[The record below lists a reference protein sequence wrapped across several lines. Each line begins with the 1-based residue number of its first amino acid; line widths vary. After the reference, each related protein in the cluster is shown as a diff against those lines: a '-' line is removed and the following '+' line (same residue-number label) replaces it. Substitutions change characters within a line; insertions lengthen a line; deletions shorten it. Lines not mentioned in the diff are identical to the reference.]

1 MAVVAQI
8 FSGVG
13 LGALVGLLVALST
26 AHVVGSV
33 IAALVAL
40 LAGFF
45 GLSKVELDKGWRI
58 GSFGLACIVGIIAGL
73 MIRNGG
79 DLVPTVQS
87 QIEDWTTAGYSAEQA
102 RELVALQRLG
112 VKPSG
117 VELVQQPTV
126 NALFNADDK
135 ALCGRL
141 EGTPD
146 LQARLRIL
154 RSGGGALPA
163 IADQAE
169 NSPDPAAAVTAGIKL
184 LCG

>member
-8 FSGVG
+8 FSGIG

-45 GLSKVELDKGWRI
+45 GLSKVEVDKGWRI
-58 GSFGLACIVGIIAGL
+58 GSFGFACIAGVIVGLI
-73 MIRNGG
+73 IRNGG
-79 DLVPTVQS
+79 DLLPTVES
-87 QIEDWTTAGYSAEQA
+87 QIEEWTSAGYSGEQA
-102 RELVALQRLG
+102 RELVSLQRLG

-141 EGTPD
+141 ESTPD

-154 RSGGGALPA
+154 RGGGGALPA

-169 NSPDPAAAVTAGIKL
+169 TSSDPAAAVAAGIKL

>member
-1 MAVVAQI
+1 MGIVAQI

-26 AHVVGSV
+26 DHVVGSV

-45 GLSKVELDKGWRI
+45 GLSKVEVDKGWRI
-58 GSFGLACIVGIIAGL
+58 GSFGFACIAGVIVGL

-79 DLVPTVQS
+79 DLLPSVAS
-87 QIEDWTTAGYSAEQA
+87 QMKEWKSAGYSEQQA

-112 VKPSG
+112 VKPGG

-126 NALFNADDK
+126 NALFNTEDK
-135 ALCGRL
+135 VLCGRL
-141 EGTPD
+141 ENVPD
-146 LQARLRIL
+146 VQSRLRIL
-154 RSGGGALPA
+154 RQQGGTLAALA
-163 IADQAE
+163 AQAE
-169 NSPDPAAAVTAGIKL
+169 ASSDPAAALAAGVKL

>member
-1 MAVVAQI
+1 MAGVAQI
-8 FSGVG
+8 FSGIG

-26 AHVVGSV
+26 EHVVGSV

-45 GLSKVELDKGWRI
+45 GLSKVEVDKGWRI
-58 GSFGLACIVGIIAGL
+58 GSFGFACIVGVVAGL

-79 DLVPTVQS
+79 DLLPTVES
-87 QIEDWTTAGYSAEQA
+87 QVEEWTSAGYSAEQA
-102 RELVALQRLG
+102 RELVSLQRLG

-117 VELVQQPTV
+117 VELVQQPTM
-126 NALFNADDK
+126 NSLFTAEDK
-135 ALCGRL
+135 AQCGRL
-141 EGTPD
+141 ENTPD

-154 RSGGGALPA
+154 RNGGGALPA
-163 IADQAE
+163 LADQAE
-169 NSPDPAAAVTAGIKL
+169 TSPDPAAAVAAGIKL

>member
-1 MAVVAQI
+1 MGVFAQI
-8 FSGVG
+8 FSGAG

-33 IAALVAL
+33 IAALVAV

-45 GLSKVELDKGWRI
+45 GLSKIELDRGWRI
-58 GSFGLACIVGIIAGL
+58 GSFGVACVVGIIAGL

-79 DLVPTVQS
+79 DLLPTVES
-87 QIEDWTTAGYSAEQA
+87 QIEEWTAAGYPAEQA

-112 VKPSG
+112 VKPSN

-126 NALFNADDK
+126 NALFNANDK

-141 EGTPD
+141 ESTPD

-154 RSGGGALPA
+154 RGGGGALPA

-169 NSPDPAAAVTAGIKL
+169 TSKDPGAAVAAGIKL

>member
-1 MAVVAQI
+1 MGIVAQI

-26 AHVVGSV
+26 EHVVGSV

-45 GLSKVELDKGWRI
+45 GLSKVEVDKGWRI
-58 GSFGLACIVGIIAGL
+58 GSFGFACIVGVVAGL

-79 DLVPTVQS
+79 DLLPSVAGQMEAWKS
-87 QIEDWTTAGYSAEQA
+87 AGYSEQQA

-117 VELVQQPTV
+117 VELVQQPTI
-126 NALFNADDK
+126 NALFSADDK

-141 EGTPD
+141 EVTPG

-154 RSGGGALPA
+154 RSGDGTLPA

-169 NSPDPAAAVTAGIKL
+169 ASSDPAATVAAGIKL

>member
-1 MAVVAQI
+1 MGIVAQI

-26 AHVVGSV
+26 EHVVGSV

-45 GLSKVELDKGWRI
+45 GLSKVEVDKGWRI
-58 GSFGLACIVGIIAGL
+58 GSFGFACIVGVVAGL

-79 DLVPTVQS
+79 DLLPSIAS
-87 QIEDWTTAGYSAEQA
+87 QMEEWKSAGYSEQQA

-112 VKPSG
+112 VKPGG
-117 VELVQQPTV
+117 VELVQQPTL
-126 NALFNADDK
+126 NALFTAEDK
-135 ALCGRL
+135 AQCGRL
-141 EGTPD
+141 ENTPG
-146 LQARLRIL
+146 LQDRLRIL
-154 RSGGGALPA
+154 RNGDGALPA
-163 IADQAE
+163 IAAQAE
-169 NSPDPAAAVTAGIKL
+169 TSPDPAATVAAGIKL

>member
-1 MAVVAQI
+1 MGIVAQL

-26 AHVVGSV
+26 EHVVGSV
-33 IAALVAL
+33 IAALTAL

-45 GLSKVELDKGWRI
+45 GLSKIELDQGWRI
-58 GSFGLACIVGIIAGL
+58 GSFGFACVAGVVAGL

-79 DLVPTVQS
+79 DLLPSVAS
-87 QIEDWTTAGYSAEQA
+87 QMEAWTSAGYSEQQA

-112 VKPSG
+112 VKPGG
-117 VELVQQPTV
+117 VELVQQPAV
-126 NALFNADDK
+126 NALFSADDK

-141 EGTPD
+141 ESTPD

-154 RSGGGALPA
+154 RSGEGTLPA
-163 IADQAE
+163 IANQAE
-169 NSPDPAAAVTAGIKL
+169 ASPDPAAAVAAGIKL